1 MENVDF
7 NNISFEERD
16 YTSFEQSKYTTLEQA
31 ENIYST
37 ISNDIEKSNE
47 LKQIKETLESFHD
60 YLGIVIKSV
69 NQNKYNKSM
78 VKDLCEIITKYY
90 EDLYSDVES
99 DSSSESSASSNNS
112 HNYASLAKQLAKV
125 NESGAE
131 TSDSDND
138 STIANFLDDREEEK
152 RPPKLVSITNEKEV
166 DSDEDT
172 PPINLRNIFRPHT
185 PPAKKVDT
193 YFQDFVNSKCDL
205 TKRVTKFDYNVS
217 ERLSNYSKKVYS
229 Y

>member
-7 NNISFEERD
+7 NNISLEKGE
-16 YTSFEQSKYTTLEQA
+16 YTLEQA

-37 ISNDIEKSNE
+37 IADDIEKSNE

-78 VKDLCEIITKYY
+78 VKDLCEMITKYY
-90 EDLYSDVES
+90 EDLDSDVES

-112 HNYASLAKQLAKV
+112 NNYISLAKQLSKV
-125 NESGAE
+125 NESDAE

-138 STIANFLDDREEEK
+138 STIANFLDDKEEEK
-152 RPPKLVSITNEKEV
+152 RPPKLVSITNEIEV
-166 DSDEDT
+166 DSDEDGPVL
-172 PPINLRNIFRPHT
+172 PPSNLRNIFRPPT

-193 YFQDFVNSKCDL
+193 YFQDFINSRCDL

-217 ERLSNYSKKVYS
+217 ERLNNYCKKVYS

>member
-7 NNISFEERD
+7 NNISLEKGE
-16 YTSFEQSKYTTLEQA
+16 YTLEQA

-37 ISNDIEKSNE
+37 IADDIEKSNE

-78 VKDLCEIITKYY
+78 VKDLCEMITKYY
-90 EDLYSDVES
+90 EDLDSDVES

-112 HNYASLAKQLAKV
+112 NNYISLAKQLSKV
-125 NESGAE
+125 NESDAE

-138 STIANFLDDREEEK
+138 STIANFLDDKEEEK
-152 RPPKLVSITNEKEV
+152 RPPKLVSITNENEV
-166 DSDEDT
+166 DSDEDCPVL
-172 PPINLRNIFRPHT
+172 PPSNLKNIFRPPT
-185 PPAKKVDT
+185 PPAKKTDT

-217 ERLSNYSKKVYS
+217 ERLNNYSKKVYS

>member
-1 MENVDF
+1 MENADF
-7 NNISFEERD
+7 NNISFELSD
-16 YTSFEQSKYTTLEQA
+16 YTFEKV

-37 ISNDIEKSNE
+37 IADDIEKSTE
-47 LKQIKETLESFHD
+47 IKQIKETLESFHD

-78 VKDLCEIITKYY
+78 VKDLCEMITKYY
-90 EDLYSDVES
+90 EDLDSDVES

-112 HNYASLAKQLAKV
+112 QNYVSLAKV
-125 NESGAE
+125 NESDTE

-138 STIANFLDDREEEK
+138 STIANFLDDKEDEEDK

-172 PPINLRNIFRPHT
+172 PPINLRNNFRPPT